1 MDNQKRIIHETASR
15 TGLSGKVVRK
25 IISAQFSLLRRAI
38 VSKAPV
44 SIYIRN
50 VGTFISPD
58 VNYHLIGLQHCTRA
72 QNKIKNAN
80 KTEDEDPLEFN

>member
-1 MDNQKRIIHETASR
+1 MNNQKRVIHETACR
-15 TGLSGKVVRK
+15 TGLSVKVISK
-25 IISAQFSLLRRAI
+25 IISSQLGLLRRAI

-44 SIYIRN
+44 SVYIRN

-80 KTEDEDPLEFN
+80 KIEDEDPLEFN